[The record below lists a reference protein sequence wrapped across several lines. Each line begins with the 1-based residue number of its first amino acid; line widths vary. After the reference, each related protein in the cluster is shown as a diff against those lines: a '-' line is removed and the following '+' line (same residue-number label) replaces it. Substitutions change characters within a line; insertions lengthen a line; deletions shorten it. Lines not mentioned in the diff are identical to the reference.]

1 MEMRTF
7 RDNEV
12 LTGISILAVLQYTK
26 ELSIAKA
33 LLVEPILSYTTVIK
47 ALNRANSRIKS
58 IEELIIK
65 ESIAFSNF
73 NSRYYEKLILSVNAI
88 ILFNK
93 LGLISISNNVL
104 GFSGKDFDFNDT
116 KLGDRANAR
125 IKAAL
130 RLSEILVK
138 GDASDFYL
146 SLRVEI

>member
-116 KLGDRANAR
+116 KVGDRANAR